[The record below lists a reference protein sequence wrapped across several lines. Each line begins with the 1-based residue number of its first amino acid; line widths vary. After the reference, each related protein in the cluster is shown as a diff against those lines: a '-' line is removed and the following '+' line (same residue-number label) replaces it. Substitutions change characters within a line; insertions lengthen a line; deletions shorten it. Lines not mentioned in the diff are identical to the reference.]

1 MNASYKFNHCVGLRP
16 IQLLVQLVLLCM
28 LALQICP
35 AQAQDPAAG
44 RIMFVTGKAIKQDA
58 KGQDTAVVKDM
69 EVRQGDRL
77 ITAPDAYIYT
87 RMSDGALL
95 VLRPGSTLS
104 VDVWRYDAQK
114 PEQSQI
120 KYTLHHGL
128 SRYVSGRGSQAAKD
142 QFRFNTPLAAIG
154 VRGTDFTVLSRPELT
169 EVSVRSGGVIVS
181 GFDANCKAN
190 ALGPCEGR
198 TAAELFA
205 KPSAGYLQIKAGEK
219 RPQLIHNN
227 EKLGPEQTTPPLLN
241 EPVAKEDKS
250 ANGQTSLVTLKGD
263 IRTGQNVTKLL
274 VQTSEVEV
282 APPPPPPPLAVW
294 GRWGDV
300 ASATDRDRI
309 VANLLNGRDLLAIN
323 SYYIL
328 ARAPGPLS
336 PLPESG
342 VASFKLIEHD
352 GIVVQ
357 PQTGQVHSTKAT
369 DGSLRIDF
377 AKQSFQTDLK
387 LDVLGQSVQIGA
399 VGKVEEGGVLRSN
412 SFTSTTAVQGLVGGS
427 GAKQATYIYR
437 QPGTTGLELSG
448 ATHWSR

>member
-1 MNASYKFNHCVGLRP
+1 MNAFYKFNHCVGLKP
-16 IQLLVQLVLLCM
+16 IPWFWR
-28 LALQICP
+28 LALFAMLVIQTLQV
-35 AQAQDPAAG
+35 QAQNEAAG
-44 RIMFVTGKAIKQDA
+44 RVMFVVGKATKQNA
-58 KGQDTAVVKDM
+58 QGQDQAVIKDM
-69 EVRQGDRL
+69 DVRQGDRL
-77 ITAPDAYIYT
+77 ITGPDAYLYT

-120 KYTLHHGL
+120 KYTLHNGL

-154 VRGTDFTVLSRPELT
+154 VRGTDFTVWSQPEIT
-169 EVSVRSGGVIVS
+169 EVSVRSGGVVVS

-227 EKLGPEQTTPPLLN
+227 DKLGPEQNIAPLAN
-241 EPVAKEDKS
+241 EPIAKEDKS
-250 ANGQTSLVTLKGD
+250 TNGATGVVAIKGD
-263 IRTGQNVTKLL
+263 MRSGQDVTKLIGPA
-274 VQTSEVEV
+274 VEV
-282 APPPPPPPLAVW
+282 PPPPPPLAVW

-309 VANLLNGRDLLAIN
+309 VANLLTGRELLAIN

-328 ARAPGPLS
+328 ARAPAAIS
-336 PLPESG
+336 ALPETG
-342 VASFKLIEHD
+342 TGSFKLVEHE
-352 GIVVQ
+352 GIVIH
-357 PQTGQVHSTKAT
+357 PITGKSENTKAT

-377 AKQSFQTDLK
+377 AKKSFQTDLK
-387 LDVLGQSVQIGA
+387 LEALGQTVQIGA

-412 SFTSTTAVQGLVGGS
+412 SFTSTSAIQGLVGGN
-427 GAKQATYIYR
+427 GGKEAVYIYR
-437 QPGTTGLELSG
+437 QPGTVGLELSG
-448 ATHWSR
+448 AAVWNR